1 MAKVNDQGTPDVDD
15 DVITGGA
22 TFEFRLD
29 NGNGVYEPETADA
42 PLLATIEATSGFAV
56 WTPPGP
62 GDYWVTESIPP
73 PGLDSAPPILVT
85 YVIPTQPQNCQVL
98 RGVEACSPDDD
109 ASGGYTLAA
118 VTNSPIGGVEPAS
131 ATPSGAELPATD
143 APSSPDQTPGL
154 WLVAATIL
162 AIATLVLSS
171 LPRRRPS

>member
-1 MAKVNDQGTPDVDD
+1 M
-15 DVITGGA
+15 ITGGA

-29 NGNGVYEPETADA
+29 NGNGIYEPDTADA

-73 PGLDSAPPILVT
+73 PGLDFAPPILVT
-85 YVIPTQPQNCQVL
+85 YVVPPQPQNCQVL

-118 VTNSPIGGVEPAS
+118 
-131 ATPSGAELPATD
+131 
-143 APSSPDQTPGL
+143 
-154 WLVAATIL
+154 
-162 AIATLVLSS
+162 
-171 LPRRRPS
+171 

>member
-1 MAKVNDQGTPDVDD
+1 
-15 DVITGGA
+15 
-22 TFEFRLD
+22 
-29 NGNGVYEPETADA
+29 
-42 PLLATIEATSGFAV
+42 
-56 WTPPGP
+56 
-62 GDYWVTESIPP
+62 
-73 PGLDSAPPILVT
+73 
-85 YVIPTQPQNCQVL
+85 
-98 RGVEACSPDDD
+98 
-109 ASGGYTLAA
+109 